1 MKPSPALVPLWQAAL
16 ALLIA
21 PFALQAIGLTLT
33 SATDLII
40 YAMAAIGLNLLVG
53 FTGLTSF
60 GHGAWFGIGAYAA
73 ALAHLHLFK
82 GSFVAPMLFA
92 IVFIAL
98 LATVFGFLI
107 LRRRGVYFS
116 LLTLALS
123 ALTFAVCFRWTA
135 LTGGE
140 SGLGGIVRPAI
151 GPVNLDDPV
160 VFLVLVSLI
169 GLTLVFVLNRLL
181 RSPIGHVLVAIREN
195 EQRATFQ
202 GYDTNRYKLIAFVVS
217 ATVTGMSGALLAFL
231 HRFTSAEVTS
241 VVFSGELLA
250 MVQGPAFP
258 TEVRA
263 YAAALAQALAGPDS
277 GAGTGTATPP
287 AIPDPVPA
295 TPVMST
301 LTIRVTAA
309 GMSLQPLVVG
319 SVPRPASQEAFCSEI
334 ASAASGI
341 SLSAAI
347 PSTLGSVTL
356 RSCSLAGNVGTVGAT
371 LSLQSPF
378 PFTTQGVATY
388 TYE

>member
-1 MKPSPALVPLWQAAL
+1 LPRSPEPRRQRRQLASRLAGVGLGILLAGCAGEDAGQVASEEAGARAAGSLSGIAARSLPIIGGQVDVRCAGGPDLRTFTRADGSWQVTMSGQTMPCKLRVSGGSLGADEVYHALAIDLDSASITPLTDLVVASLAGRAPAAWWQNTTAAELRSLTPAQVGAAIERIRRGLAPGTLPGLDAIGAAL
-16 ALLIA
+16 AGA
-21 PFALQAIGLTLT
+21 PADRVAQ
-33 SATDLII
+33 
-40 YAMAAIGLNLLVG
+40 
-53 FTGLTSF
+53 
-60 GHGAWFGIGAYAA
+60 
-73 ALAHLHLFK
+73 ALASLRTA
-82 GSFVAPMLFA
+82 APDL
-92 IVFIAL
+92 
-98 LATVFGFLI
+98 
-107 LRRRGVYFS
+107 
-116 LLTLALS
+116 
-123 ALTFAVCFRWTA
+123 
-135 LTGGE
+135 
-140 SGLGGIVRPAI
+140 
-151 GPVNLDDPV
+151 
-160 VFLVLVSLI
+160 
-169 GLTLVFVLNRLL
+169 
-181 RSPIGHVLVAIREN
+181 
-195 EQRATFQ
+195 
-202 GYDTNRYKLIAFVVS
+202 
-217 ATVTGMSGALLAFL
+217 
-231 HRFTSAEVTS
+231 
-241 VVFSGELLA
+241 GELLA